1 MNSGARGPSV
11 RPTLPGAMRLFATAL
26 LSALLLTA
34 PAPAGARA
42 QTPPQA
48 PPQVRAPAAPQL
60 DSLRARLY
68 TLNREQ
74 MEEVQQVLQA
84 RQSEF
89 EAIREAM
96 QEELERNAQRLAEA
110 RREYE
115 EVRQQNAQVRQ
126 QAEAA
131 LQEALRERQRIVREQ
146 LGQGFPAPMLGDP
159 GLPFTTGGAQAYF
172 WADSALRVL
181 RGDSLSYRRDEVPW
195 TAQDVPWAVVPEI
208 LERFSQQ
215 NALRPP
221 VTVGIPAVTGQ
232 RFVAG
237 VELTNLNPSLAR
249 YFGVE
254 AGVLVTAVTD
264 RSPGAAAGILA
275 GDVIVEVG
283 GEAVTTVQEV
293 RQAMNRRSAARILE
307 PGRFDLELRSP
318 APITLRV
325 IREGETL
332 DLEIPR

>member
-1 MNSGARGPSV
+1 
-11 RPTLPGAMRLFATAL
+11 
-26 LSALLLTA
+26 
-34 PAPAGARA
+34 
-42 QTPPQA
+42 
-48 PPQVRAPAAPQL
+48 
-60 DSLRARLY
+60 
-68 TLNREQ
+68 
-74 MEEVQQVLQA
+74 MEEVQQVLRA

-89 EAIREAM
+89 EAIREEM
-96 QEELERNAQRLAEA
+96 QEELERNAQRLDEA
-110 RREYE
+110 RRQYE
-115 EVRQQNAQVRQ
+115 EVRQQSAQVRQ

-159 GLPFTTGGAQAYF
+159 GFPFTTGGAQMYF
-172 WADSALRVL
+172 RADSAVWLL
-181 RGDSLSYRRDEVPW
+181 RGDSVTYLRDDAPW
-195 TAQDVPWAVVPEI
+195 MVVPEL
-208 LERFSQQ
+208 LERFNQQ
-215 NALRPP
+215 NSLRPP

-264 RSPGAAAGILA
+264 RSPGDSAGILA

-283 GEAVTTVQEV
+283 DEAVTTVQEV
-293 RQAMNRRSAARILE
+293 RQAMNRRSATRIVE

-325 IREGETL
+325 IREGQTL

>member
-1 MNSGARGPSV
+1 MRKRMNSSARGPSV
-11 RPTLPGAMRLFATAL
+11 RPTLPGAMRLFTTAL
-26 LSALLLTA
+26 LPVLLLT
-34 PAPAGARA
+34 APAGARA

-74 MEEVQQVLQA
+74 MEEVQQVLRA

-96 QEELERNAQRLAEA
+96 QEELERNAQRLEEA
-110 RREYE
+110 RRVYE

-126 QAEAA
+126 QAEAV

-159 GLPFTTGGAQAYF
+159 GFPFTTGGAQMYF
-172 WADSALRVL
+172 RADSAVRVL
-181 RGDSLSYRRDEVPW
+181 RGDSVTYLRD
-195 TAQDVPWAVVPEI
+195 DVPWAMVPEI
-208 LERFSQQ
+208 LDRFNQQ
-215 NALRPP
+215 NSLRPP

-264 RSPGAAAGILA
+264 RSPGDAAGILA

-293 RQAMNRRSAARILE
+293 RQAMNRRSATRILE

-325 IREGETL
+325 IREGQTL